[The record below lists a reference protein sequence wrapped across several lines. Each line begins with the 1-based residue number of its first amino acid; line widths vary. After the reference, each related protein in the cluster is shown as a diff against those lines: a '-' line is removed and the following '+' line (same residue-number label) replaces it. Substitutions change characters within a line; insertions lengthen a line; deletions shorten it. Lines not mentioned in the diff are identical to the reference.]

1 MVSLFFVILIGIDVK
16 LSFKLEKN
24 EAIIDLYI
32 FKNILIIK
40 LKIFIYKDLMYYQ
53 LNRKDIKKIKLQG
66 QGIKLAS
73 MPKIHLRK
81 LNINISNNEVIN
93 NIVSLGVLNTLI
105 ELFLYLND
113 EKFKIDNYNLKFTQN
128 KLFRIN
134 IQLTIGLNL
143 IRIIV
148 HLLFNLRRENAKS
161 RRQYNKIA

>member
-1 MVSLFFVILIGIDVK
+1 MVSLFFIILIGIDVK

-32 FKNILIIK
+32 LKNILILK

-113 EKFKIDNYNLKFTQN
+113 KKFKIDNYNLKFTQN

-143 IRIIV
+143 IRIIL

>member
-1 MVSLFFVILIGIDVK
+1 MVSLFFIILIGIDVK

-32 FKNILIIK
+32 LKNILILK

>member
-1 MVSLFFVILIGIDVK
+1 MVSLFFIILIGIDVK

-32 FKNILIIK
+32 FKNILILK

>member
-1 MVSLFFVILIGIDVK
+1 MVSLFFIILIGIDVK

-32 FKNILIIK
+32 LKNILILK

-53 LNRKDIKKIKLQG
+53 LNRKDIKKINLQG
-66 QGIKLAS
+66 QGIKLTS

-81 LNINISNNEVIN
+81 LNINISNNEVVN
-93 NIVSLGVLNTLI
+93 NVVSLGVLNTLI
-105 ELFLYLND
+105 ELLLHLNN

-148 HLLFNLRRENAKS
+148 HLLFNLRRKNAES

>member
-1 MVSLFFVILIGIDVK
+1 MVSLFFIILIGIDVK

-32 FKNILIIK
+32 LKNILILK

-93 NIVSLGVLNTLI
+93 NIVSLGALNTLI